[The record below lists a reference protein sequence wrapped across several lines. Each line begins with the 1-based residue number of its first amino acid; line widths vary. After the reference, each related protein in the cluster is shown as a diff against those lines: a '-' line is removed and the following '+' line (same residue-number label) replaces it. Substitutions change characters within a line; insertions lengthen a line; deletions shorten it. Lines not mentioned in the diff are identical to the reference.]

1 MPEHELYM
9 ERCLQLAAL
18 GAGNVAP
25 NPMVGAVLVCNDR
38 IIGEGYH
45 QQYGKAHA
53 EVNCIAAV
61 KPEDKH
67 LIAESVLYV
76 SLEPC
81 AHHGKTPPCAD
92 LIIAHKIPEVV
103 VGCRDP
109 FPLVNGRGI
118 EKLVAAGVKV
128 EQGVSETQCKAM
140 NKRFFIFHAQHRPY
154 IILKWA
160 QSVNGITGSSLQRI
174 FITNEYTGRMVHK
187 WRTEEASIM
196 VGTRT
201 ALQDD
206 PALTARHW
214 PGKSPVRIVI
224 DMNLTLPPYLQLF
237 DRSVPT
243 IVFNTIRNTVN
254 DLDRNIASSREVW
267 YYQVTNDVSLVQ
279 QVLHALYRM
288 KIQSILIEGGAK
300 LIQSFVE
307 ENAWDEARVIT
318 NEQLYLPEGLKAPEP
333 GAARLSFSERLLTDR
348 IDYYKNPSIQ

>member
-1 MPEHELYM
+1 M

-25 NPMVGAVLVCNDR
+25 NPMVGAILVYNDR

-67 LIAESVLYV
+67 LIPESVLYV

-103 VGCRDP
+103 IGCRDP

-118 EKLVAAGVKV
+118 EKLMDAGVKV
-128 EQGVSETQCKAM
+128 VHGVCEAQCKAM
-140 NKRFFIFHAQHRPY
+140 NRRFFIFHAQHRPY

-160 QSVNGITGSSLQRI
+160 QSVNGIIGSSLQRI

-187 WRTEEASIM
+187 WRTEEAAIM
-196 VGTRT
+196 VGTHT

-224 DMNLTLPPYLQLF
+224 DMNLMLPPYLQLF

-243 IVFNTIRNTVN
+243 IVFNMIRNTIN
-254 DLDRNIASSREVW
+254 DLDRDITSSREVW
-267 YYQVTNDVSLVQ
+267 YYQVTSDVSPVQ
-279 QVLHALYRM
+279 QVLHALYHL
-288 KIQSILIEGGAK
+288 KIQSVLVEGGAK
-300 LIQSFVE
+300 LIQSFAE

-348 IDYYKNPSIQ
+348 IDYYRNPSIQ

>member
-1 MPEHELYM
+1 M

-18 GAGNVAP
+18 GAGDVAP
-25 NPMVGAVLVCNDR
+25 NPMVGAILVCNDR

-67 LIAESVLYV
+67 LIPESVLYV

-92 LIIAHKIPEVV
+92 LIVAHKIPEVV

-118 EKLVAAGVKV
+118 EKLAAAGVKV
-128 EQGVSETQCKAM
+128 MHGVCEAQCKAM

-160 QSVNGITGSSLQRI
+160 QSVNGIIGSSLQRI
-174 FITNEYTGRMVHK
+174 FITNEYTGRVVHK
-187 WRTEEASIM
+187 WRTEEAAIM

-243 IVFNTIRNTVN
+243 LVFNTVRNTPN
-254 DLDRNIASSREVW
+254 DLDCDIANSREVC

>member
-1 MPEHELYM
+1 M

-25 NPMVGAVLVCNDR
+25 NPMVGAILVYNDR

-61 KPEDKH
+61 MPEDKH
-67 LIAESVLYV
+67 LIPESVLYV

-103 VGCRDP
+103 IGCRDP

-118 EKLVAAGVKV
+118 EKLMDAGVKV
-128 EQGVSETQCKAM
+128 VHGVCGAQCKAM
-140 NKRFFIFHAQHRPY
+140 NRRFFICHTHHRPY

-160 QSVNGITGSSLQRI
+160 QSVNGIIGSSLQRI

-187 WRTEEASIM
+187 WRTEEAAIM
-196 VGTRT
+196 VGTHT

-224 DMNLTLPPYLQLF
+224 DMNLMLPPYLQLF

-243 IVFNTIRNTVN
+243 IVFNMIRNTIN
-254 DLDRNIASSREVW
+254 DLDRDITSSREVW
-267 YYQVTNDVSLVQ
+267 YYQVTSDVSPVQ
-279 QVLHALYRM
+279 QVLHALYHL
-288 KIQSILIEGGAK
+288 KIQSVLVEGGAK
-300 LIQSFVE
+300 LIQSFAE

-348 IDYYKNPSIQ
+348 IDYYRNPSIQ

>member
-1 MPEHELYM
+1 M

-154 IILKWA
+154 ITLKWA

-224 DMNLTLPPYLQLF
+224 DMKLTLPPYLQLF

>member
-154 IILKWA
+154 ITLKWA
-160 QSVNGITGSSLQRI
+160 
-174 FITNEYTGRMVHK
+174 
-187 WRTEEASIM
+187 
-196 VGTRT
+196 
-201 ALQDD
+201 
-206 PALTARHW
+206 
-214 PGKSPVRIVI
+214 
-224 DMNLTLPPYLQLF
+224 
-237 DRSVPT
+237 
-243 IVFNTIRNTVN
+243 
-254 DLDRNIASSREVW
+254 
-267 YYQVTNDVSLVQ
+267 
-279 QVLHALYRM
+279 
-288 KIQSILIEGGAK
+288 
-300 LIQSFVE
+300 
-307 ENAWDEARVIT
+307 
-318 NEQLYLPEGLKAPEP
+318 
-333 GAARLSFSERLLTDR
+333 
-348 IDYYKNPSIQ
+348 